1 MLSYLLLF
9 LVLTAPYRTLTMAF
23 CVHLMFYV
31 YYPHWCV
38 GSNSQQE
45 DEPAPLAVDTPKP
58 DNSSGTTSA
67 SDDADGASTLP
78 VNTAGT
84 SAASQGAHLISVNI
98 SVGFVLTLE

>member
-1 MLSYLLLF
+1 
-9 LVLTAPYRTLTMAF
+9 MAF
-23 CVHLMFYV
+23 CVSWFYV

-38 GSNSQQE
+38 GNSQQE
-45 DEPAPLAVDTPKP
+45 DEPASLAVDTPKP

-84 SAASQGAHLISVNI
+84 SAASQGAHLSKC
-98 SVGFVLTLE
+98 